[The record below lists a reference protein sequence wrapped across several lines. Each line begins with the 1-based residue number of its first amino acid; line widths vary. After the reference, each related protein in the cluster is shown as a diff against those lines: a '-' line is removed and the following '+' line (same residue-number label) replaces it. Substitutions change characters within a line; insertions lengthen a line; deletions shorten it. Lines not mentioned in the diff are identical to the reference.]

1 MTAEILLVDDNEV
14 QSATRQAILS
24 RAGLTVIAV
33 SRAEQ
38 ALEMLQNQELQNSI
52 GLVLTDHL
60 MPGMDGPQFVK
71 TLRGQ
76 MPRLPVLVLSGLPDA
91 EPDYEHLDVVFR
103 MKPLPPDQLIQ
114 LVRNLL
120 DDPIASPPIGR
131 TA

>member
-120 DDPIASPPIGR
+120 DDPIASQPIGR